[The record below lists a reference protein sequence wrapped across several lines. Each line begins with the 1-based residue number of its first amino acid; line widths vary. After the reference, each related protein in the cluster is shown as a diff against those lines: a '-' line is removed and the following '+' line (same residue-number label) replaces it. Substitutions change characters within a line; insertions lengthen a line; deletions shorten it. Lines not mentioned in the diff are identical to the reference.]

1 MRVVFCALCA
11 RHRCLISGEHRG
23 PAFAHLTFFEEV
35 FFVDVVVYVVANTVY
50 YLIMVMQ
57 VMLLIRAVLS
67 WITDED
73 GALSRFFYYAT
84 EPILFPIRKLL
95 ERSETIRNM
104 PIDISYM
111 VAMVVLVIIQFLLP
125 TSIAI

>member
-1 MRVVFCALCA
+1 M
-11 RHRCLISGEHRG
+11 
-23 PAFAHLTFFEEV
+23 
-35 FFVDVVVYVVANTVY
+35 DVVVYVVANTVY